1 MSTAAQVNVFHWMVG
16 SSQDNLIIKIR
27 SSTFRFGYIWCKGYI
42 WDKNYCVHSIKW
54 NSTFLNMEVSNDFIA
69 SEALR
74 NFKVR
79 WKLILIWLLLKS
91 NKTMTYLLSVILKT
105 TRLRNGITVDIYS
118 VNYCSN
124 YSRVF
129 GVIKSIT
136 TANRLITK
144 LAVLSLLLSVTE
156 ILIEM
161 MKSIFHMERRWI
173 LRRRWQWRWLRRR

>member
-1 MSTAAQVNVFHWMVG
+1 ME
-16 SSQDNLIIKIR
+16 
-27 SSTFRFGYIWCKGYI
+27 
-42 WDKNYCVHSIKW
+42 
-54 NSTFLNMEVSNDFIA
+54 EVSNDFIA

-136 TANRLITK
+136 ARAFANWLIEK
-144 LAVLSLLLSVTE
+144 LAVLFITTIICYSDLGWND
-156 ILIEM
+156 
-161 MKSIFHMERRWI
+161 KNIFHMEKKMNITKMALTMITKKIKKMKTMKKMTTI
-173 LRRRWQWRWLRRR
+173 LSLIH